1 MRSRRVQGLFPA
13 GLSAVSCEFLE
24 NRELDYLVVEQSQG
38 AVKEVCG
45 TGGMGRRDRSRF
57 IRLAEQEGLV
67 SRFEER
73 DCLSTVIDHG

>member
-1 MRSRRVQGLFPA
+1 MYRASSLQACRLFLA
-13 GLSAVSCEFLE
+13 NFWRIV
-24 NRELDYLVVEQSQG
+24 NVDYLVVEQSQG

-45 TGGMGRRDRSRF
+45 IGGMGRRDRSQF

-73 DCLSTVIDHG
+73 DCLSIVIDHC